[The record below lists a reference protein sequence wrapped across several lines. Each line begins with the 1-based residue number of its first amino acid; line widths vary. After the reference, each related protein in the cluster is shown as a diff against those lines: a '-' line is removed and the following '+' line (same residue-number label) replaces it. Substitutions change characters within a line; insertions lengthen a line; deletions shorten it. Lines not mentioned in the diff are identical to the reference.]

1 MTVSLFKKQMDKEKD
16 MLRIG
21 CHLSPSK
28 GYLNMAKE
36 AKRIGASTFQFFLR
50 NPRGSK
56 ARELDIE
63 DAKAL
68 NVFLKENAM
77 EPILAHAPYTLNP
90 CAKEERVEEF
100 ARMVMEDDLKRM
112 EYFPG
117 NFYNFHPGS
126 HVGQG
131 AEAGIQKTAAL
142 LNAMLKTEQHTTVLI
157 ETMAGQGTEIGK
169 SFEEVAEILS
179 RINLADKVGVCLDT
193 CHVFAVGYDIAGD
206 LEGVLT
212 AFDKTIG
219 LEKLK
224 YLHVND
230 SLSPLGSKK
239 DRHAPIGEGCI
250 GTQALQRLV
259 HHPALCHLPM
269 VLETPQKDNDGYARE
284 IALLRKEGEFAS
296 VL

>member
-1 MTVSLFKKQMDKEKD
+1 

-56 ARELDIE
+56 AKELDVE
-63 DAKAL
+63 DAKAM
-68 NVFLKENAM
+68 NAFLKENAM

-126 HVGQG
+126 HVEKG
-131 AEAGIQKTAAL
+131 AEAGIEKTAAL
-142 LNAMLKTEQHTTVLI
+142 LNAMLKAEQHTTVLI

-169 SFEEVAEILS
+169 SFEEVAEIIS
-179 RINLADKVGVCLDT
+179 RTGFADKVGVCLDT
-193 CHVFAVGYDIAGD
+193 CHVFAAGYDIAGD

-230 SLSPLGSKK
+230 SLFPLGSKK
-239 DRHAPIGEGCI
+239 DRHAPIGEGCV
-250 GTQALQRLV
+250 GTEALQRLV
-259 HHPALCHLPM
+259 HHPALRHLPM

-284 IALLRKEGEFAS
+284 IVLLQKEGEFAS